1 MQAKDQVKVL
11 AFGFTII
18 RKEIRE
24 VSPGVMYRAIKAK
37 TKNRPEWHV
46 LAKDFETNAKLE
58 RRMTDLL
65 RNPLIIED

>member
-11 AFGFTII
+11 AVGFTII

-37 TKNRPEWHV
+37 TKSRREWHV
-46 LAKDFETNAKLE
+46 LAKDFETNTKLD